1 MILKSLK
8 ITCTKCGKKMYL
20 LAHDPDSEICR
31 LMKERQLCYDCAY
44 WIHLA
49 SHPKEY
55 MQIIAGIYYTFYPPV
70 PKRKLGEMLGGRGM
84 KYIYLKDG
92 SILKSNDIWRVG
104 MIPERFRDILPDTAW
119 WIDKESFHKLRRIEP
134 FTCTNQGCYDRYH
147 CYWFDIRSEYQRG
160 PWNIVPR
167 THIPGK
173 EHCPSFI
180 NLAKFKHYEMI
191 TDNNDMIEAVPL

>member
-70 PKRKLGEMLGGRGM
+70 SKRKLGEMLGGRGM
-84 KYIYLKDG
+84 K
-92 SILKSNDIWRVG
+92 
-104 MIPERFRDILPDTAW
+104 
-119 WIDKESFHKLRRIEP
+119 
-134 FTCTNQGCYDRYH
+134 
-147 CYWFDIRSEYQRG
+147 
-160 PWNIVPR
+160 
-167 THIPGK
+167 
-173 EHCPSFI
+173 
-180 NLAKFKHYEMI
+180 
-191 TDNNDMIEAVPL
+191 